1 VQVWNKFI
9 DERLQLNDYDCFAL
23 NPRLEK
29 KTRNLLTTGVQKAL
43 LPVPAAGEHGA
54 DLPCC
59 FDRHDLGRMRLA
71 VADARLEEVDDVA
84 DGVTVAPPSDDDAP
98 EDVFDLCIAA
108 AATYDDGDAEAT
120 MILSLVMTKTVS

>member
-1 VQVWNKFI
+1 MILTKARAPTISATAFRSHWRAKNK
-9 DERLQLNDYDCFAL
+9 ER
-23 NPRLEK
+23 NP
-29 KTRNLLTTGVQKAL
+29 LTTGVQKAL

-59 FDRHDLGRMRLA
+59 LDRHDLGKIRFA
-71 VADARLEEVDDVA
+71 VAEARPEEVDDVA
-84 DGVTVAPPSDDDAP
+84 EAVMVAPPSDDDAP

-108 AATYDDGDAEAT
+108 ASTYDDGDAEAT